1 MRNILILATLSL
13 LTPVS
18 RAQHTD
24 FSKLPAKDIHQ
35 NFAVAADAYSN
46 AAQSKQKFGKADPYK
61 AGILAVDVY
70 LRNDTKYP
78 VHVDL
83 NTMRLMIDA
92 PDGKRFHLRPLSLR
106 HTAEDIAHPQGSSAP
121 SPRRFPEIP
130 FPHGDSKQRS
140 IMDKLQLLTFQ
151 SDIVPPGGTTHG
163 CLFFDISH
171 HFDLVPYASLYVPD
185 VKSVASN
192 SPLIYF
198 EVSLGQKPAP

>member
-1 MRNILILATLSL
+1 MRSILILATLSL

-18 RAQHTD
+18 WAQRSD
-24 FSKLPAKDIHQ
+24 FSKLSAKDIHQ

-46 AAQSKQKFGKADPYK
+46 AARSKQKFGKADPYK
-61 AGILAVDVY
+61 AGILAVEVY
-70 LRNDTKYP
+70 LHNDMKYP

-83 NTMRLMIDA
+83 TTIRLMIDA

-106 HTAEDIAHPQGSSAP
+106 HTAEEIAHPQGSSAP
-121 SPRRFPEIP
+121 TQRRFPTIP
-130 FPHGDSKQRS
+130 FPHGGGKQRG
-140 IMDKLQLLTFQ
+140 IMDKLQPLTFQ

-192 SPLIYF
+192 SALIYF
-198 EVSLGQKPAP
+198 EVSLGQKHAP